1 MHTRCSR
8 AQRGFRAASV
18 WPWAAWCLCPSSA
31 QWWRGWLFCRSRP
44 WDSPSRR
51 ASAPSPRLRTPPLSL
66 WFAALNVATVIE
78 KKRQMRHRMR
88 TQLLSTDQAA
98 EQFTVPQRQGVCVRE
113 RERETVPI
121 SFSNTSIAFAF
132 LSCSATWTGST
143 QALDLP

>member
-1 MHTRCSR
+1 MKTRCSW

-66 WFAALNVATVIE
+66 WFAALNVAAVIE
-78 KKRQMRHRMR
+78 EKRQTRHRMR
-88 TQLLSTDQAA
+88 TQLCLLTRLPNNSLYPRD
-98 EQFTVPQRQGVCVRE
+98 RVCVCK

-132 LSCSATWTGST
+132 LSCSATWTSST
-143 QALDLP
+143 QALDPP